1 MVRYYSFSIFLFLI
15 FHFSGIVG
23 QENLYMPKE
32 IKRAYEK
39 GTRSFD
45 GKPGKNYFQNR
56 TDYSIQAEFDPDTR
70 LLQGKEKITY
80 TNNSPDTLKSVVIRL
95 YPDILKKGNRRNQFI
110 DPNDVTDGVE
120 IVKLI
125 VKGVELEP
133 EKLNRVGTNLIFR
146 LPEPLPP
153 DGATNFLIEWKYT
166 FQANTNIREGRY
178 HETTYF
184 IAYWYPKVAVYDDIE
199 GWNRHIY
206 NGEQE
211 FYNEYGDFDVK
222 ITVPENYLVWSS
234 GIMQNGEDILNKK
247 IWDRL
252 ENSKLSSDI
261 IHVVDSKDIAK
272 GKLTKKDGSNTWHFK
287 AENLPDFAFALS
299 NNYLWDAT
307 SLQLGN
313 KRVHVNAVYHES
325 SNDFHEVA
333 EISKETI
340 RLLSDSVM
348 QTEFPYP
355 QMTAFNGHF
364 GMEFPM
370 MVNDGDAEN
379 RNGTLFVTAH
389 EITHSYFPFYVGT
402 NEQKYAWMDE
412 GLVTFLPKVIEDA
425 LSDDEGYHAFSQ
437 SLRTYAYYAGS
448 KYDVPIMVP
457 SSQLTGPTYMYIS
470 YSRAAVAF
478 YVLQNILGY
487 ELFQKCLVEF
497 IDRWRGKHPTG
508 YDFFYT
514 FENVS
519 KQNLNWFWEPWF
531 FEFGYPDLAINSIEQ
546 NEDQFSVEV
555 ERIGR
560 FPAPVNL
567 IITYQDGS
575 EESVQRNANIWKDAG
590 LIKYVKFITK
600 KKVKKVEI
608 NTLTVPDTN
617 PKNNIFIVDE

>member
-1 MVRYYSFSIFLFLI
+1 M
-15 FHFSGIVG
+15 
-23 QENLYMPKE
+23 YMPKE
-32 IKRAYEK
+32 LKRAYK
-39 GTRSFD
+39 KSTRSFD

-56 TDYSIQAEFDPDTR
+56 TDYSIEAEFDPDTR

-110 DPNDVTDGVE
+110 DPNDVTEGVE

-125 VKGVELEP
+125 VSGVELEA

-146 LPEPLPP
+146 LPEPLIPN
-153 DGATNFLIEWKYT
+153 GANNFDIEWKYT

-178 HETTYF
+178 HETTFF
-184 IAYWYPKVAVYDDIE
+184 IAYWYPKIAVYDDIE

-222 ITVPENYLVWSS
+222 ITIPGNFLVWSS
-234 GIMQNGEDILNKK
+234 GIMQNGENILVKK

-252 ENSKLSSDI
+252 EESKVSSDI

-272 GKLTKKDGSNTWHFK
+272 GKLTKENGPITWHFK

-348 QTEFPYP
+348 QVDFPYP

-389 EITHSYFPFYVGT
+389 EIAHTYFPFFVGT

-412 GLVTFLPKVIEDA
+412 GLITFLPKVIEDA
-425 LSDDEGYHAFSQ
+425 LSDDEGYHAFNQ

-478 YVLQNILGY
+478 YVLQNILGH
-487 ELFQKCLVEF
+487 ELFKKCLVEF
-497 IDRWRGKHPTG
+497 INRWKGKHPTG

-519 KQNLNWFWEPWF
+519 NQNLNWFWEPWF
-531 FEFGYPDLAINSIEQ
+531 FEFGYPDLAINGIEQ
-546 NEDQFSVEV
+546 NKDQVSVEI

-575 EESVQRNANIWKDAG
+575 EETVQRNANIWEDAG
-590 LIKYVKFITK
+590 IVKYVEFSTR
-600 KKVKKVEI
+600 KKVKKVKV
-608 NTLTVPDTN
+608 NTLTVPDTY
-617 PKNNIFIVDE
+617 PANNIFIVDE